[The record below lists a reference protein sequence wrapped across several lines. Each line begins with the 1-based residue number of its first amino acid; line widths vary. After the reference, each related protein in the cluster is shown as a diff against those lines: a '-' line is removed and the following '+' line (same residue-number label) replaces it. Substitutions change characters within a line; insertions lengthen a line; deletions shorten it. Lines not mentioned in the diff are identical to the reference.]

1 MTAVISDNWLIER
14 LMDDPVVGF
23 VQLFIR
29 SFFGVKFCLE
39 IHTEII
45 YTYTL
50 DIDLFKICLELL
62 N

>member
-1 MTAVISDNWLIER
+1 
-14 LMDDPVVGF
+14 MDDPVVGF

-39 IHTEII
+39 IHIL